1 MRDEVGHT
9 GGIGHSM
16 GEITIVAGGKDEF
29 TSELCELT
37 GVGKGHFGNGIL
49 IVSSFHSCQMIRN
62 TPFHP

>member
-16 GEITIVAGGKDEF
+16 REIAIVPRREDEF
-29 TSELCELT
+29 TSELRELT
-37 GVGKGHFGNGIL
+37 GVGEGHFGNGIL
-49 IVSSFHSCQMIRN
+49 IVSSFHSCQIIRN

>member
-37 GVGKGHFGNGIL
+37 RVGKGHFGNGIL
-49 IVSSFHSCQMIRN
+49 IVSSFH
-62 TPFHP
+62 